1 MFSFQL
7 VGKMRGERIHPRL
20 GLEEVEVAGAV
31 VVAQPEQGDVTDG
44 FGAGGNGLS
53 AEGAAFG
60 RAEGHGVLEH

>member
-7 VGKMRGERIHPRL
+7 ISQMRGECSHPGL

-44 FGAGGNGLS
+44 FGASGNGLT
-53 AEGAAFG
+53 AEGATLG
-60 RAEGHGVLEH
+60 GAEGHGVLEH